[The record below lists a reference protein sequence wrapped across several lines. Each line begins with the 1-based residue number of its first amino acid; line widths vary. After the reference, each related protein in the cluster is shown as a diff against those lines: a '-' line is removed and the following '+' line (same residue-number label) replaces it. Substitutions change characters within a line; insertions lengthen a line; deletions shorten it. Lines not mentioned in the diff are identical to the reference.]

1 MSVIKRLCVLFVL
14 AFSISLISV
23 PAYADDGSANSSE
36 VDLEEMSYSAY
47 SEDEGRVVTPIPLSE
62 CRILY
67 HAPDRNYTGSA
78 IEPDK
83 PRVVVS
89 QETMRNHGIPI
100 TDFYGYGFEV
110 PSSSVVVS
118 YKNNIDAGK
127 ATMVVSVTKTGFGMG
142 GYLGEAQ
149 FSGEYEIDFN
159 IMSAH
164 IANAEAAG
172 LDKVTTIHGAME
184 KPDLVFK
191 GRRLEE
197 GVDYTLEYHNANR
210 PGTAWL
216 DIKGIGNFYGD
227 SWWRYDIDLRKNSFS
242 GSQRYETCEL
252 INNEELNLENPK
264 GVIIASGEDGR
275 YPDALCASGL
285 SGALGYP
292 IVLVNGSG
300 NGLDSYSR
308 KSMEAF
314 SDASGGNLDI
324 VIVGGTSAVSPDIEG
339 CLSEFGGVSARL
351 GGDTR
356 YDTSI
361 KIYDYGRMTC
371 GWSSNHV
378 ILARGDDF
386 ADSLSIAPFACLKKV
401 PVLLSPLDSQRADSV
416 CDRLANHGEA
426 IVVGGEAAVSRPMF
440 EHVSAIMGGKAV
452 RLAGSDRY
460 ETSAA
465 VVTWE
470 LENGLS
476 AKCLG
481 FARGDS
487 FPDSLAASYYL
498 SQRQCP
504 LLLVGGGSADGNS
517 LAKKLVDSL
526 SSSVGEFSYF
536 GGASSIS
543 NDVRK
548 SLEDA
553 LEGPYGWKTDES
565 SKYNTVCTTCGL
577 CFDSSSRHD
586 HILERCPSC
595 NYLGN
600 ADSLGRHLYEN
611 AFGLSGCSG
620 GNYGNSGNESIN
632 SNHRTYFGH

>member
-67 HAPDRNYTGSA
+67 NAPDRNYTGSV

-110 PSSSVVVS
+110 PSSSVVS

-210 PGTAWL
+210 PGAAWL

-300 NGLDSYSR
+300 NDLDSYSR

-324 VIVGGTSAVSPDIEG
+324 VIVGGTSAVSP
-339 CLSEFGGVSARL
+339 
-351 GGDTR
+351 R
-356 YDTSI
+356 Y
-361 KIYDYGRMTC
+361 
-371 GWSSNHV
+371 
-378 ILARGDDF
+378 
-386 ADSLSIAPFACLKKV
+386 
-401 PVLLSPLDSQRADSV
+401 
-416 CDRLANHGEA
+416 
-426 IVVGGEAAVSRPMF
+426 
-440 EHVSAIMGGKAV
+440 
-452 RLAGSDRY
+452 
-460 ETSAA
+460 
-465 VVTWE
+465 
-470 LENGLS
+470 
-476 AKCLG
+476 
-481 FARGDS
+481 
-487 FPDSLAASYYL
+487 
-498 SQRQCP
+498 
-504 LLLVGGGSADGNS
+504 
-517 LAKKLVDSL
+517 
-526 SSSVGEFSYF
+526 
-536 GGASSIS
+536 
-543 NDVRK
+543 
-548 SLEDA
+548 
-553 LEGPYGWKTDES
+553 
-565 SKYNTVCTTCGL
+565 
-577 CFDSSSRHD
+577 
-586 HILERCPSC
+586 
-595 NYLGN
+595 
-600 ADSLGRHLYEN
+600 
-611 AFGLSGCSG
+611 
-620 GNYGNSGNESIN
+620 
-632 SNHRTYFGH
+632 

>member
-1 MSVIKRLCVLFVL
+1 M
-14 AFSISLISV
+14 
-23 PAYADDGSANSSE
+23 
-36 VDLEEMSYSAY
+36 
-47 SEDEGRVVTPIPLSE
+47 
-62 CRILY
+62 
-67 HAPDRNYTGSA
+67 
-78 IEPDK
+78 
-83 PRVVVS
+83 
-89 QETMRNHGIPI
+89 
-100 TDFYGYGFEV
+100 
-110 PSSSVVVS
+110 
-118 YKNNIDAGK
+118 
-127 ATMVVSVTKTGFGMG
+127 
-142 GYLGEAQ
+142 
-149 FSGEYEIDFN
+149 
-159 IMSAH
+159 
-164 IANAEAAG
+164 
-172 LDKVTTIHGAME
+172 
-184 KPDLVFK
+184 
-191 GRRLEE
+191 
-197 GVDYTLEYHNANR
+197 
-210 PGTAWL
+210 
-216 DIKGIGNFYGD
+216 
-227 SWWRYDIDLRKNSFS
+227 
-242 GSQRYETCEL
+242 
-252 INNEELNLENPK
+252 
-264 GVIIASGEDGR
+264 
-275 YPDALCASGL
+275 
-285 SGALGYP
+285 
-292 IVLVNGSG
+292 
-300 NGLDSYSR
+300 
-308 KSMEAF
+308 
-314 SDASGGNLDI
+314 
-324 VIVGGTSAVSPDIEG
+324 
-339 CLSEFGGVSARL
+339 SARL

-504 LLLVGGGSADGNS
+504 LLLVDGGSADGNS

-632 SNHRTYFGH
+632 SNHRTYFVH